1 MRLQLS
7 HVLTPDPSDRDSRA
21 GSCAPTALRLCLLQV
36 LSVTR
41 GGFSHLA
48 CFMEVQQMALQHAGG
63 AAGTSSCGDGQ
74 HTAADAAARSAG
86 RKVGSLWT

>member
-48 CFMEVQQMALQHAGG
+48 CFMEVQQMALQHARGQPG
-63 AAGTSSCGDGQ
+63 PAAVEMANTLLRTLP
-74 HTAADAAARSAG
+74 HEALVAR
-86 RKVGSLWT
+86 